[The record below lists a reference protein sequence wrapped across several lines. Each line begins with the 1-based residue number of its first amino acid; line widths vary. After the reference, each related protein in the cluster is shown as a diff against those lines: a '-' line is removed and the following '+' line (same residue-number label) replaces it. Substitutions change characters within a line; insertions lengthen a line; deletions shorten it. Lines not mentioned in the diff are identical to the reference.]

1 MRRNALLTA
10 RGSSQGSRLASGGV
24 IQVMSGGDVQGICES
39 KFNVSGGT
47 LGLVNILGERSD
59 LYVLIYLHFFTDYS
73 DSI

>member
-1 MRRNALLTA
+1 
-10 RGSSQGSRLASGGV
+10 
-24 IQVMSGGDVQGICES
+24 MSGGDVQGICES